1 MTDPL
6 DTLAEAAGFEWD
18 EANSLKNWLKHKVTW
33 SECEELFFNQPV
45 LVASDVEHSR
55 GESRFYA
62 LGRTDVGRLLF
73 LVFTIR
79 NKLIRVISARD
90 MSRRER
96 KVYRNAQDESTS
108 AKDRE
113 VRQRR

>member
-6 DTLAEAAGFEWD
+6 DLLREASGFEWD
-18 EANSLKNWLKHKVTW
+18 EGNWQQNWLKHKVTW
-33 SECEELFFNQPV
+33 SECEEVFFNQPL
-45 LVASDVEHSR
+45 LVASDIERSR

-62 LGRTDVGRLLF
+62 LGRTDVGRSLF

-79 NKLIRVISARD
+79 NKLVRVISARD

-108 AKDRE
+108 AKDSE
-113 VRQRR
+113 V